1 MYEAIDY
8 TVEGPIATIT
18 LNRPDRLNA
27 ITGQMI
33 KEIQD
38 AIGRADADERVVGYY
53 PHRFRAGL
61 LCRRRH
67 REPIQELSQGGSFTA
82 WEMGN
87 KNTGPLQNLGRT
99 SRLTCST

>member
-38 AIGRADADERVVGYY
+38 AIGRADADERVVDIILTGSG
-53 PHRFRAGL
+53 RGFCAGGDIESL
-61 LCRRRH
+61 
-67 REPIQELSQGGSFTA
+67 QELSQGGSFTA

-87 KNTGPLQNLGRT
+87 KNTGPLQNFGRT
-99 SRLTCST
+99 SRLACST

>member
-38 AIGRADADERVVGYY
+38 AIGRADADERVVDIILTGSGRGFCAGGDIESLYRSSVKAGRSQ
-53 PHRFRAGL
+53 PGKWAIKTRVHCRTWAGL
-61 LCRRRH
+61 
-67 REPIQELSQGGSFTA
+67 PG
-82 WEMGN
+82 
-87 KNTGPLQNLGRT
+87 
-99 SRLTCST
+99 